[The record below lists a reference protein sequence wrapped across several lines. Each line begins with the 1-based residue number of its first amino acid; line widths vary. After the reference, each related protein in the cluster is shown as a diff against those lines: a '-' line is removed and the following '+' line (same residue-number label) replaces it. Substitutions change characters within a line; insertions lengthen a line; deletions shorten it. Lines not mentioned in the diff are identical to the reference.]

1 MSELD
6 ALKLARSLLDEAME
20 ATLSASG
27 LGTDSPA
34 YENIRISHLNAL
46 EKLSALIKKREA

>member
-1 MSELD
+1 MSEID

-20 ATLSASG
+20 AALSASG

-34 YENIRISHLNAL
+34 YENIRISYLNAL